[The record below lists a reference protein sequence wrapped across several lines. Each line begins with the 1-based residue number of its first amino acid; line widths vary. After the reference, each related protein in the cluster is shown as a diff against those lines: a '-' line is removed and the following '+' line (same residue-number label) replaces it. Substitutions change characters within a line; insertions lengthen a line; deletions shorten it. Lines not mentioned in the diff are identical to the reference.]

1 MREAPSLPER
11 EGGGFAVPAFADSLS
26 PDSMNDGAR
35 RTVGGSRRNKRGGP
49 YVG

>member
-1 MREAPSLPER
+1 MCEAPSLPER
-11 EGGGFAVPAFADSLS
+11 EGGGFAVPGFADSLS

>member
-11 EGGGFAVPAFADSLS
+11 EGGGFAVLGFADSLS

-35 RTVGGSRRNKRGGP
+35 RTVGRSRRNKRGGP